1 MKYTEKLAKVLL
13 AVFIIVFSANVLYY
27 KIPETKYLQDTIES
41 LEESQNTIMKF
52 SGTAIAASLAIS
64 ALPDDFG
71 TPLATSISDLNTY
84 FVFMLIVVFAEKLI
98 VIEGTKV
105 SLAYIIPAACILYI
119 IFMFTSK
126 EVFKNFANKLLILG
140 ISLIVVIPFSTH
152 FTETVCEDYLVYV
165 DETIAETEA
174 GAAKINE
181 VMSSSNEE
189 ATIFEK
195 LSDAFKT
202 AIQSIS
208 DLLTYFKNVVKKC
221 VNSVAILIVI
231 TFVLPLLILMLFRW
245 LLKELFALNISLPD
259 FQMKL
264 PHRIQ
269 NGRVD
274 KVDSI
279 SMEE

>member
-1 MKYTEKLAKVLL
+1 MTITISPYLL
-13 AVFIIVFSANVLYY
+13 
-27 KIPETKYLQDTIES
+27 TT
-41 LEESQNTIMKF
+41 
-52 SGTAIAASLAIS
+52 
-64 ALPDDFG
+64 
-71 TPLATSISDLNTY
+71 
-84 FVFMLIVVFAEKLI
+84 
-98 VIEGTKV
+98 
-105 SLAYIIPAACILYI
+105 
-119 IFMFTSK
+119 K

-140 ISLIVVIPFSTH
+140 ISIIVVIPFSTH

-221 VNSVAILIVI
+221 VNSVAILIVLN
-231 TFVLPLLILMLFRW
+231 FVLPFLILLLFRASAG
-245 LLKELFALNISLPD
+245 FASGIAERSAWVYGWSG
-259 FQMKL
+259 F
-264 PHRIQ
+264 
-269 NGRVD
+269 
-274 KVDSI
+274 
-279 SMEE
+279 

>member
-1 MKYTEKLAKVLL
+1 MKRTDNLVKILL
-13 AVFIIVFSANVLYY
+13 AVFVIVFSINVLYY

-71 TPLATSISDLNTY
+71 TPLASSISELNTY

-119 IFMFTSK
+119 IFMLTSK

-152 FTETVCEDYLVYV
+152 FTETVCEDYLIYV
-165 DETIAETEA
+165 DKTIEETEA

-195 LSDAFKT
+195 LSNAFKT

-259 FQMKL
+259 IQMKL
-264 PHRIQ
+264 PHRTQ
-269 NGRVD
+269 NGRTD

>member
-13 AVFIIVFSANVLYY
+13 VVFIIVFSANVLYY

-126 EVFKNFANKLLILG
+126 EVFKKFANKLLILG

-181 VMSSSNEE
+181 VMSHS
-189 ATIFEK
+189 
-195 LSDAFKT
+195 
-202 AIQSIS
+202 
-208 DLLTYFKNVVKKC
+208 
-221 VNSVAILIVI
+221 
-231 TFVLPLLILMLFRW
+231 
-245 LLKELFALNISLPD
+245 
-259 FQMKL
+259 
-264 PHRIQ
+264 
-269 NGRVD
+269 GRP
-274 KVDSI
+274 
-279 SMEE
+279 

>member
-119 IFMFTSK
+119 IFMLTSK
-126 EVFKNFANKLLILG
+126 DVFKKFANKLLILG